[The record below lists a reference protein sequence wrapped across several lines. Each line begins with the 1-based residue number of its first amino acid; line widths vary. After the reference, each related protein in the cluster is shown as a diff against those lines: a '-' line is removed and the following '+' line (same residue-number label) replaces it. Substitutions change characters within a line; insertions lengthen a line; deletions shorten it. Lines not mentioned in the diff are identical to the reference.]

1 MIVRQLFPD
10 LNLTSMLPAIDEVV
24 MTKYQQYPPQFESIY
39 RMKKSTRSIEQTT
52 EVTGFGTV
60 PVVGEG
66 VGVRYDTPLP
76 GFRKTYLHLQ
86 YGLGFK
92 VTKIAM
98 DDDQFA
104 VIRKLAVELGRS
116 AHETREVTAAYNF
129 NMGFSGSFP
138 GPDGV
143 PLFSSAHPLV
153 GGGVQSNVLAIAA
166 DPDVESI
173 RQILALARRTVNHRG
188 LRQRIAVKN
197 LILPPELEFVGAE
210 ILGGDTRSD
219 TANRAINAFKR
230 RSGMPSFESWSVW
243 DYLNDPH
250 AWFVEADPEDTE
262 LRWYDREAFNTV
274 HGIDF
279 ESRSLKTAGWM
290 RFSCG
295 WNGFFGILG
304 APSS

>member
-24 MTKYQQYPPQFESIY
+24 MTKYKQFPPQFEHFY
-39 RMKKSTRSIEQTT
+39 RMKKSNRSIEQTT

-60 PVVGEG
+60 PVVGEAA
-66 VGVRYDTPLP
+66 GVRYDSPLP

-92 VTKIAM
+92 VSKIAM
-98 DDDQFA
+98 DDDQFG

-116 AHETREVTAAYNF
+116 AHETREITAAYNF
-129 NMGFSGSFP
+129 NQGFNSSFP

-143 PLFSSAHPLV
+143 PLFSSSHPLV
-153 GGGVQSNVLAIAA
+153 GGGVQSNMLAIAA

-173 RQILALARRTVNHRG
+173 RQILTLMRRTVNHRG
-188 LRQRIAVKN
+188 LRQRIVPKQM
-197 LILPPELEFVGAE
+197 ILPPELEFVGAE
-210 ILGGDTRSD
+210 VLGGDQRSD

-230 RSGMPSFESWSVW
+230 RSAMPSFETWSVW
-243 DYLNDPH
+243 DYLVDPH
-250 AWFVEADPEDTE
+250 AWFVQADPEDTE

-295 WNGFFGILG
+295 WNGFFGVAG

>member
-1 MIVRQLFPD
+1 MLVRQSLPD

-24 MTKYQQYPPQFESIY
+24 MGKYNQYPPQFQSIY
-39 RMKKSTRSIEQTT
+39 RMKSSTRGIEQTT
-52 EVTGFGTV
+52 EVTGFGTI

-66 VGVRYDTPLP
+66 VGVRFDTPLP

-92 VTKIAM
+92 VTKIAR
-98 DDDQFA
+98 DDDQFG
-104 VIRKLAVELGRS
+104 VVVKLAAELGKS

-129 NMGFSGSFP
+129 NRGFDPTFP

-143 PLFSSAHPLV
+143 PLFSTAHPLV
-153 GGGVQSNVLAIAA
+153 GGGVQSNMLAIAA
-166 DPDVESI
+166 DPDVDSI
-173 RQILALARRTVNHRG
+173 RAILTLMRRTVNHRG
-188 LRQRIAVKN
+188 LRQRIVPKT

-210 ILGGDTRSD
+210 QLGGDTRPD

-230 RSGMPSFESWSVW
+230 RSGMPSFESWAVW
-243 DYLNDPH
+243 EYLNDPH
-250 AWFVEADPEDTE
+250 AWFVEADPEETE
-262 LRWYDREAFNTV
+262 LRWYDREKFNTV

-279 ESRSLKTAGWM
+279 LSRSLMTAGWM

-295 WNGFFGILG
+295 WNGFFGIAG
-304 APSS
+304 APSA